1 MNLRRFLPYTIGLV
15 ILAFALGS
23 LPRGSPGG
31 SLLFQSTWL
40 LYLIYLGP
48 IALLGLMVGM
58 MIFMVVNWKSMAEA
72 IGFKIARGRATRKR
86 RSRFALVVSL
96 LMWTIAIWVLIEK
109 PGTILNSQGT
119 NSTRVVADITGK
131 GGSPPN
137 PFLGSYFFSI
147 ISGFVQNEWF
157 SLAFLGIL
165 VVGGL
170 VLIHGIRVSLRET
183 SEMIIEDL
191 RGRRLDGIQATHD
204 AIRSIDD
211 STADARSRIITCFQH
226 MMMAVSGLGVPISSD
241 QTARELEIAIRSTF
255 MLKGSATSD
264 LTKLFE
270 EARYS
275 LHKISDEDAACARE
289 YLLLIAEELEVPI
302 DH

>member
-1 MNLRRFLPYTIGLV
+1 
-15 ILAFALGS
+15 
-23 LPRGSPGG
+23 
-31 SLLFQSTWL
+31 
-40 LYLIYLGP
+40 
-48 IALLGLMVGM
+48 
-58 MIFMVVNWKSMAEA
+58 MAEA

>member
-119 NSTRVVADITGK
+119 NSTRVVADI
-131 GGSPPN
+131 
-137 PFLGSYFFSI
+137 
-147 ISGFVQNEWF
+147 
-157 SLAFLGIL
+157 LAFLGIL